1 MLIFYNH
8 SCFAGESRLISK
20 VKMQSHFV
28 IIFCGIWFALS
39 GYYRQDLK
47 KTSYMIHWMSLS
59 FSASN
64 TNEHSSLCHWP
75 LKFTPCVF
83 AWLSERRKLQ
93 IFLSKFSHRLKKGRN
108 FRGQKFLRFRNFWPI
123 SRNFMS
129 TKFFKIGHTRNLM
142 PIRFFKIGY
151 MRKFM
156 SAKFKYW
163 PPSKVF
169 VRKVF
174 AKGDIPVHTKFSNFL
189 SLDHIFK

>member
-28 IIFCGIWFALS
+28 IIFGGIWFALS
-39 GYYRQDLK
+39 GYY
-47 KTSYMIHWMSLS
+47 
-59 FSASN
+59 
-64 TNEHSSLCHWP
+64 SSLCHWP
-75 LKFTPCVF
+75 LKFIPYVF

-93 IFLSKFSHRLKKGRN
+93 IFLSTFSHRLKKGRN

-123 SRNFMS
+123 PRNFMS

-151 MRKFM
+151 MRNFM

-163 PPSKVF
+163 PPSKDF